1 MALTN
6 AQRLA
11 KLVKAEGE
19 LKQTQ
24 AGHVDAPNGPHWRVA
39 MPLLWEVRQSLGTT
53 PDGLDLAVA
62 HGLLKDTEKG
72 YDPYAPRW
80 KKAMA
85 LIDKVEAH
93 LSPPPVPNLG
103 PLKNGGKSLLLHVLT
118 HDTDGFD
125 GVWPALD
132 DTNVR
137 VGQSVIAPESCRVI
151 DHTGS
156 DGGVGF
162 KVRGASGIIHLALH
176 QASRP
181 PLGAVFLKGEKLS
194 SVARIRPDQ
203 GGPHIHWALDTR
215 PLVGQWLLYGGQ
227 RRPTDVPRDY
237 TYGSPTIGVQLAKLL
252 AT

>member
-1 MALTN
+1 MTDAKL
-6 AQRLA
+6 LA
-11 KLVKAEGE
+11 KLVRAEGE
-19 LKQTQ
+19 LKQTK
-24 AGHVDAPNGPHWRVA
+24 AGHVDAPNGPHWRIA
-39 MPLLWEVRQSLGTT
+39 MPLLWEVRQALGSS

-72 YDPYAPRW
+72 YEPNAPRW
-80 KKAMA
+80 KKAMG

-93 LSPPPVPNLG
+93 LEPNPVPHLG
-103 PLKNGGKSLLLHVLT
+103 PVKNGGKSVLLHVLT

-125 GVWPALD
+125 GVWPAAD

-137 VGQSVIAPESCRVI
+137 VGQSVIAPESCRII

-162 KVRGASGIIHLALH
+162 VARGSSGILHMFLHMATRPAL
-176 QASRP
+176 Q
-181 PLGAVFLKGEKLS
+181 GVFLRGEQLS
-194 SVARIRPDQ
+194 TVARIRPDQ
-203 GGPHIHWALDTR
+203 GGPHIHYAMDTR

-237 TYGSPTIGVQLAKLL
+237 TYGSPTIGAQLAKLL
-252 AT
+252 AA